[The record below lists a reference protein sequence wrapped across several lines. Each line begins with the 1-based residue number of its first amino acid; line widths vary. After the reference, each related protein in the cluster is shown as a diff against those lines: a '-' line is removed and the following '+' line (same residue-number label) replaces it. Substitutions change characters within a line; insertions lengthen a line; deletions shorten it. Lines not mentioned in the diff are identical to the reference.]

1 MLFGPTGMAVD
12 PIILPAAPSKH
23 THAAPKRRSD
33 PFSDHSSIQA
43 SNLGEKTELE
53 SIEEKHVTS
62 STSNNQTE
70 TAKKLDFKA
79 AEHID
84 DMNTEAS
91 LWVMPA
97 RCDSYQLAQ
106 FLRTTGPEDT
116 LPDKSKKHKRSTTVP
131 RSFRLFGAKDIRSS
145 GSSKGGGRM
154 QKSKTTN
161 QLLPRQED
169 LPKSVEVKISK
180 SGVKY
185 YQIAEPSKT
194 DVELDKAPRLSA
206 DIIIDP
212 NVAVL
217 FEKSI
222 EDWNA
227 ITEDEENNHDE
238 AQRERTASGQTVRI
252 ITDEDSTPIRPSAT
266 PPPSPKQSSGHDH
279 GPGPSKPA
287 STKSTSNRFLDSCP
301 NPLHSHPR
309 SPITA
314 LPPVPPVS
322 PTLSKKHSRRLYA
335 MRSPRSVSHNV
346 PNTSR
351 RIVLP
356 HRRVGSEGSVSPG
369 PPPPRSP
376 LRMTRATG
384 SIDGTMASMSSGER
398 VSPVSP
404 ISPQDQIPE
413 ATSTTDTTLKTVPY
427 SSLPASPSSNG
438 KVESSH
444 SSGSSEAAIAT
455 GRRWVVHSKASGRE
469 VPVVDVQGSPSAGP
483 SPRQRKVLR
492 RARPASKGKGA
503 DQRDGSISKRMS
515 VLQSW
520 DDIDMIGR
528 YMAQEEEMHFPSNPI
543 VRPLLSSAPT
553 QSTLIP
559 ATKGKVNN
567 RAPSEKSAGTNTLG
581 KSKPKSPVAPSRH
594 PRPRSAKMPK
604 RHSRQLA
611 ISPSISS
618 PVKGNAIGNNST
630 RPQTPITER
639 NGLARAKDISTI
651 SPMTIDPSLPSPP
664 PKRGLPPT
672 PDQKIFAKG
681 HIRNLSGH
689 SATSAS
695 VYSTTLSPK
704 KKVKGPK
711 PLNIEK
717 VVNKFPSPPT
727 SARSPGQFIIPSP
740 TKPGSALPT
749 PSSHVARQFS
759 LKVPTSKF
767 STAVTGKERAQLFG
781 DTAPATG
788 STNTSRPDTSNGQAP
803 ESALLSVMMAR
814 MDGIERHNR
823 FLEAALMGI
832 LRTPDVASSSNQD
845 TLLHLLQQ
853 TLTSP
858 SLQPHPQNGSPNLI
872 PSPSHSGASSRVF
885 ATALSS
891 ENRRPPPPNSDA
903 TNHGPDS
910 HSHSSDETDQE
921 VREEDATFRRLT
933 AIGHPAFS
941 NPSFSHPGTQD
952 VTAWSQPPVRS
963 TPSPPLVHEVTD
975 GDILRARQET
985 ADMLLG
991 VGRRGAGRQ
1000 GSEGSEG
1007 SGRGGGSR
1015 ASKESLGSVGTGRS
1029 KGSVGSGRSR
1039 ASQRSA
1045 LDTYMR
1051 ARGMMDTSL
1060 INFD

>member
-23 THAAPKRRSD
+23 THAASKRRSD

-53 SIEEKHVTS
+53 SIDEQHVTS
-62 STSNNQTE
+62 STSNYETE
-70 TAKKLDFKA
+70 TAKRLDFRP
-79 AEHID
+79 AEDVD
-84 DMNTEAS
+84 DMNTES
-91 LWVMPA
+91 KLWIMPA

-106 FLRTTGPEDT
+106 FLRTTGPGDT
-116 LPDKSKKHKRSTTVP
+116 LPDKSRKHKRSTTVP
-131 RSFRLFGAKDIRSS
+131 RSFRLFRGKDIRSPE
-145 GSSKGGGRM
+145 SSKGGGRM

-161 QLLPRQED
+161 QLLPRQEV
-169 LPKSVEVKISK
+169 LPKSVEVKVSK

-185 YQIAEPSKT
+185 YQIAERSET
-194 DVELDKAPRLSA
+194 EIEQDKAPRLSA

-212 NVAVL
+212 DVAVL

-227 ITEDEENNHDE
+227 IEEDEQTHRDE
-238 AQRERTASGQTVRI
+238 RERTASGQTVRI
-252 ITDEDSTPIRPSAT
+252 ITEDDSTPIRPSAS
-266 PPPSPKQSSGHDH
+266 PPPSPKQPPDHDH
-279 GPGPSKPA
+279 APDQSKSL
-287 STKSTSNRFLDSCP
+287 STKSPHNRFTDSCP

-322 PTLSKKHSRRLYA
+322 PALSKKHSKRLYA
-335 MRSPRSVSHNV
+335 MGTPRSVSHNIL

-356 HRRVGSEGSVSPG
+356 HRRVGSKGSISPG

-384 SIDGTMASMSSGER
+384 SIDGTMASMSSEEK

-404 ISPQDQIPE
+404 ISPQDQIHE
-413 ATSTTDTTLKTVPY
+413 ATSTADTTLKTVPY
-427 SSLPASPSSNG
+427 SSLPASPS
-438 KVESSH
+438 KDEKFQSSH
-444 SSGSSEAAIAT
+444 SSGSSDAAIAT

-469 VPVVDVQGSPSAGP
+469 VPVVDVQGSSSAGP

-492 RARPASKGKGA
+492 RARPTSKGKGA
-503 DQRDGSISKRMS
+503 DQREGSISKRMS

-520 DDIDMIGR
+520 HDIDMIGR
-528 YMAQEEEMHFPSNPI
+528 YMAREEEMHFPSNPI

-559 ATKGKVNN
+559 TTKGKVNN
-567 RAPSEKSAGTNTLG
+567 RAPSEKSGSTNTLG
-581 KSKPKSPVAPSRH
+581 KSTSKSPVAPSRH

-611 ISPSISS
+611 LSPDNSS
-618 PVKGNAIGNNST
+618 RVKEDAFANGST
-630 RPQTPITER
+630 KPQTPTKGQD
-639 NGLARAKDISTI
+639 GLGRAKDISTI

-672 PDQKIFAKG
+672 PDQKTFVKG
-681 HIRNLSGH
+681 HVRNLSGH
-689 SATSAS
+689 SAASAS

-727 SARSPGQFIIPSP
+727 SARSAGQFIIPSP
-740 TKPGSALPT
+740 TKPGSSLHT
-749 PSSHVARQFS
+749 PSSHVIRQMS
-759 LKVPTSKF
+759 LKAPTSKF
-767 STAVTGKERAQLFG
+767 STSATGRERALLSK
-781 DTAPATG
+781 DNLPTTG
-788 STNTSRPDTSNGQAP
+788 STDAASRPSPSSGQTT
-803 ESALLSVMMAR
+803 ESALLSAMMAR

-832 LRTPDVASSSNQD
+832 LRTPDMAGSSNQD

-853 TLTSP
+853 TMTSP
-858 SLQPHPQNGSPNLI
+858 SLQPQNHAGVPTAVSP
-872 PSPSHSGASSRVF
+872 PSTTGTSTPVL
-885 ATALSS
+885 ATAPSS
-891 ENRRPPPPNSDA
+891 SNTHHPRPGPSVDNNVSDSDPESDA
-903 TNHGPDS
+903 
-910 HSHSSDETDQE
+910 DQE
-921 VREEDATFRRLT
+921 DNDATFRRLT

-941 NPSFSHPGTQD
+941 NAGAQD
-952 VTAWSQPPVRS
+952 VTAWSHPPVRS

-985 ADMLLG
+985 ADRLLG
-991 VGRRGAGRQ
+991 VERGVCRQ
-1000 GSEGSEG
+1000 G
-1007 SGRGGGSR
+1007 R
-1015 ASKESLGSVGTGRS
+1015 GRS
-1029 KGSVGSGRSR
+1029 KGSVGSGRSEGSKASGKSVGSGRSRKSR